1 MTGKDT
7 LDWKKLSSGLALI
20 VAFFLLAVTMSG
32 TQAQARIS
40 DYDRITEYS
49 KPAPRSILDGEQ
61 DLPVLV
67 NTGIESC
74 PPCRRMASILLEMKQ
89 NYGHVFETHYYD
101 TQKEPEA
108 SEIFQIRVAPTQI
121 FFDSQGNELHRNEG
135 FLHGEHIIELW
146 NSLGLTLER
155 MDRDSFLGQVYSLDF
170 VMSSLTL
177 GVQGAPV
184 TAMLAAFIW
193 GVFSILLSPCH
204 LAGIPLI
211 IGYINARK
219 VENISRA
226 FFLSLVFALGILISI
241 LIIGM
246 ITAMAGRLLGDLG
259 PLPYYLVAG
268 VFILF
273 GLSLTGLIPLSTSCV
288 TKFFPEQPRKRG
300 ALVLGLVLGIGL
312 GPCTFIYIA
321 PILGVTLALSA
332 ADVLYGFLL
341 VVLFGLGHCLLLVL
355 AGISPRFI
363 QSLLRW
369 NERSLSADIIK
380 RICGGLL
387 LLGGAYLLYSA

>member
-1 MTGKDT
+1 MISSVCLRNTFFH
-7 LDWKKLSSGLALI
+7 SGLVLYF
-20 VAFFLLAVTMSG
+20 AFFLVTLTIAG
-32 TQAQARIS
+32 TPAQARVS
-40 DYDRITEYS
+40 DYELIIEYS
-49 KPAPRSILDGEQ
+49 KPLPQSILDGKQ

-89 NYGHVFETHYYD
+89 TYGHAFETHYYD
-101 TQKEPEA
+101 TQKEPEV

-121 FFDSQGNELHRNEG
+121 FFDRHGNELHRNEG
-135 FLHGEHIIELW
+135 FLHGDHIIELW
-146 NSLGLTLER
+146 NSLGLPVER
-155 MDRDSFLGQVYSLDF
+155 VDRDSFLGQVLSLDY

-193 GVFSILLSPCH
+193 GMLSIMLSPCH

-219 VENISRA
+219 VESISRA

-241 LIIGM
+241 LIIGVV
-246 ITAMAGRLLGDLG
+246 TATTGRLLGDLG

-268 VFILF
+268 VLILF
-273 GLSLTGLIPLSTSCV
+273 GLSLTGLVPLNTSCV
-288 TKFFPEQPRKRG
+288 TRFFPDQPRKRG
-300 ALVLGLVLGIGL
+300 ALILGLVLGIGL

-341 VVLFGLGHCLLLVL
+341 VALFGLGHCLLLVL

-363 QSLLRW
+363 ESFLRW
-369 NERSLSADIIK
+369 NERSLSASVIK
-380 RICGGLL
+380 KICGGLL
-387 LLGGAYLLYSA
+387 LMGGGYVLYSA